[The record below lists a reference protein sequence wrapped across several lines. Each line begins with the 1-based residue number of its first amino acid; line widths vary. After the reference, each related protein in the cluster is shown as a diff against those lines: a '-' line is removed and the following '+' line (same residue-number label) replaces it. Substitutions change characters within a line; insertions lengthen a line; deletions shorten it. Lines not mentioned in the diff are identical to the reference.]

1 MTEKQT
7 KLLSMPTACPVTGA
21 PLQVTRLECAESGV
35 SIEGQFKP
43 NEFALLD
50 DKNLEFLRIFVKVRG
65 NLKEAERILE
75 LSYPTVRLRFDN
87 MLLALGYELS
97 QDNQEEVQTNTKKSN
112 SEILDLL
119 EKGEL
124 SASEAAKQLRAL
136 KRECSNA

>member
-1 MTEKQT
+1 M
-7 KLLSMPTACPVTGA
+7 
-21 PLQVTRLECAESGV
+21 
-35 SIEGQFKP
+35 
-43 NEFALLD
+43 LD

-87 MLLALGYELS
+87 MLLALGYEVS
-97 QDNQEEVQTNTKKSN
+97 QSNQEEVETEKIKSN

-124 SASEAAKQLRAL
+124 SATEAAEQLRLL
-136 KRECSNA
+136 KRERNKA